1 MLDGAR
7 VVAFAHERDVGGD
20 VDVRGAHC
28 LAREVHL
35 DFRLAGML
43 DEVALVFVGKDVEA
57 LEHGR
62 GRFPADG
69 AIGGVA
75 DQWSARFLTSSSREA
90 SASQS
95 RSLAEHPVE
104 LRQPVAAGD
113 ALAAGLCCARLGQ
126 GDLERDRAH
135 AGWRRAD
142 AAVEFFHERGDA
154 RIHTSVWGD
163 SHFAHGYILI
173 SCLWLQRPH
182 HYDALV
188 RLSMFRMCFA
198 PQATRGSR

>member
-1 MLDGAR
+1 M
-7 VVAFAHERDVGGD
+7 
-20 VDVRGAHC
+20 RGAHR

-43 DEVALVFVGKDVEA
+43 DEVALVFVGKDAEA

-75 DQWSARFLTSSSREA
+75 DHGREVSDVVEQGSVCLA
-90 SASQS
+90 VAD
-95 RSLAEHPVE
+95 LAEHPVE
-104 LRQPVAAGD
+104 LRQAVAAGD

-126 GDLERDRAH
+126 GDLERDWAH
-135 AGWRRAD
+135 TGWRRAD

-163 SHFAHGYILI
+163 SHFAHGCILI

-182 HYDALV
+182 HYDALI
-188 RLSMFRMCFA
+188 RLSMFRMCYA
-198 PQATRGSR
+198 PQMTRGSR